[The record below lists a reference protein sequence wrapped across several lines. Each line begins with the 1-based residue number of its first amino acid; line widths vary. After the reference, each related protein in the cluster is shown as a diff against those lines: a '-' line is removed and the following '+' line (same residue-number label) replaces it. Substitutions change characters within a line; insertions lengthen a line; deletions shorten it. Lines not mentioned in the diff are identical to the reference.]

1 MKYKILNEF
10 ENSKEL
16 NPEDGSVLIF
26 MFSEIKIY
34 KDGRKYKRLIDL
46 KILKDFNETD
56 NLIENIDFLKTKRII
71 SKHCYKWKRLKT
83 TLSQIQ

>member
-34 KDGRKYKRLIDL
+34 
-46 KILKDFNETD
+46 NPH
-56 NLIENIDFLKTKRII
+56 KTPHLYSVGSR
-71 SKHCYKWKRLKT
+71 
-83 TLSQIQ
+83 Q